1 MSDWLIGL
9 VGSGA
14 IAGLAYWKRSLSGSG
29 ALAAMVVGTV
39 LYSLGNAA
47 WFGTLIAF
55 FITSS
60 LLSKW
65 KQKQKAAVES
75 GYEKTGRRD
84 AGQVFANGGLGVLLC
99 LLNHVAPHPAWW
111 LAFVGVMATV
121 TADTWATEIGGLS
134 KRPPRSILTGKIVP
148 TGTSGGVSTAGLA
161 ATACGGLFIGCI
173 AWVLSLPENSEG
185 MILLA
190 VTGLVAGTIGSLAD
204 SFLGA
209 KWQVL
214 HRCSVCEKELEA
226 RVHCGKPTL
235 YARGW
240 RWLNNDRVNLIASVI
255 GGLAAIGMKSLLL

>member
-1 MSDWLIGL
+1 MADWLIGL
-9 VGSGA
+9 AGSGA

-29 ALAAMVVGTV
+29 AFAAVFVGTL
-39 LYSLGNAA
+39 LYALGSAA

-55 FITSS
+55 FITST

-99 LLNHVAPHPAWW
+99 VLNSLFPHPGWW
-111 LAFVGVMATV
+111 LAFIGVMATV
-121 TADTWATEIGGLS
+121 NADTWATEIGGLS
-134 KRPPRSILTGKIVP
+134 KKPPRSILTGKVVP
-148 TGTSGGVSTAGLA
+148 TGTSGGISMAGLV
-161 ATACGGLFIGCI
+161 ATACGGLFIGWF
-173 AWVLSLPENSEG
+173 AWLLSDHSLSG
-185 MILLA
+185 ISVA
-190 VTGLVAGTIGSLAD
+190 AIGLVAGTVGSLAD

-226 RVHCGKPTL
+226 RVHCGVPTS

-240 RWLNNDRVNLIASVI
+240 RWLNNDRVNLVASIA
-255 GGLAAIGMKSLLL
+255 GGGVAVGLQSLL